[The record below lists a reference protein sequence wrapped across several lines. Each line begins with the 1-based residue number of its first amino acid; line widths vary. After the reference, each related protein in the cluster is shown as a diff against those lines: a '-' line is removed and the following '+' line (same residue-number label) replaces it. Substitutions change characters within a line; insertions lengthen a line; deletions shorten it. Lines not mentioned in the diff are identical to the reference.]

1 MLELNNFYIH
11 KSENLA
17 DLFTHSF
24 VIIDFIYNEI
34 IPMSIE
40 NKHNIYYIVL
50 LLFILNNYL
59 LSINPKIKLSPLH
72 LNQII
77 LAHLN

>member
-1 MLELNNFYIH
+1 MLELNNFYIQNA
-11 KSENLA
+11 KNLT
-17 DLFTHSF
+17 DLFTNSF
-24 VIIDFIYNEI
+24 VIIDCIYNEI

-59 LSINPKIKLSPLH
+59 LSINPKIKLSSLH

>member
-17 DLFTHSF
+17 DLFTNSF
-24 VIIDFIYNEI
+24 IIIDCIYNEI
-34 IPMSIE
+34 IPMIIG
-40 NKHNIYYIVL
+40 NKHNIYDIVL

-59 LSINPKIKLSPLH
+59 LSINPKI
-72 LNQII
+72 
-77 LAHLN
+77 

>member
-1 MLELNNFYIH
+1 MLELNNFYIQN
-11 KSENLA
+11 SENLA
-17 DLFTHSF
+17 DLFTNSF
-24 VIIDFIYNEI
+24 IIIDCIYNEI
-34 IPMSIE
+34 IPMNIE

-50 LLFILNNYL
+50 LLFLSNYL
-59 LSINPKIKLSPLH
+59 LPINPKIKLSPLH

>member
-1 MLELNNFYIH
+1 MLELNNFYIQN
-11 KSENLA
+11 SENLT
-17 DLFTHSF
+17 DLFTNSF
-24 VIIDFIYNEI
+24 VIIDCIYNEI
-34 IPMSIE
+34 IPMIIG
-40 NKHNIYYIVL
+40 NKRNIYDIVL

-59 LSINPKIKLSPLH
+59 LSINPKIKLSTLH

>member
-11 KSENLA
+11 KSENPM
-17 DLFTHSF
+17 DLFTNSF
-24 VIIDFIYNEI
+24 VIIDCIYNEI

-59 LSINPKIKLSPLH
+59 LSINPKI
-72 LNQII
+72 
-77 LAHLN
+77 

>member
-11 KSENLA
+11 KSENPT

-24 VIIDFIYNEI
+24 VIIDCIYNEI

-40 NKHNIYYIVL
+40 NKRNIYGIVS
-50 LLFILNNYL
+50 LLFLNNYL
-59 LSINPKIKLSPLH
+59 LSINPKVKLSTLH

>member
-1 MLELNNFYIH
+1 MLELNNFYIQN
-11 KSENLA
+11 SENPT

-34 IPMSIE
+34 IPMSIRI
-40 NKHNIYYIVL
+40 KRNIYCITL
-50 LLFILNNYL
+50 LLFLNNYL
-59 LSINPKIKLSPLH
+59 LSINPKIKLSTLH

-77 LAHLN
+77 LAHLH

>member
-1 MLELNNFYIH
+1 MLELNNFYIQN
-11 KSENLA
+11 SENLT
-17 DLFTHSF
+17 DLFTNSF
-24 VIIDFIYNEI
+24 VIIDCIYNEI
-34 IPMSIE
+34 IPMIIG
-40 NKHNIYYIVL
+40 NKRNIYDIVL

-59 LSINPKIKLSPLH
+59 LPINPKIKLSSLH

>member
-1 MLELNNFYIH
+1 MLELNNFYIQN
-11 KSENLA
+11 SENPT
-17 DLFTHSF
+17 DLFTNGF
-24 VIIDFIYNEI
+24 VIIDCIYNEI
-34 IPMSIE
+34 ISMSIG
-40 NKHNIYYIVL
+40 NNHNIYNIVL
-50 LLFILNNYL
+50 LLFLNNYL